1 MADMH
6 GTFGDNTPAKHR
18 LTYRELA
25 EHFGISA
32 DAARMK
38 AKRKAKAGRWVI
50 IPGNHPS
57 DTVRVELPA
66 DDLHERVGRE
76 RIRRSPPERS
86 TRTPDPEQVNGTPER
101 LLTALEQIIPMTE
114 HLLVAN
120 REAQARIAD
129 LTDQLLAAKE
139 AHRRDA
145 MDLAAAETRDMGTKA
160 ELERALADRLTLQQQ
175 ALARTAS
182 LQRQLAEHRRPLWRK
197 ALGLPPNGL
206 A

>member
-1 MADMH
+1 MH
-6 GTFGDNTPAKHR
+6 GTLGENTPAKHR

-38 AKRKAKAGRWVI
+38 AKRKAKAGRWAI

-66 DDLHERVGRE
+66 EDLHERVGRE
-76 RIRRSPPERS
+76 RIKRSPPERS
-86 TRTPDPEQVNGTPER
+86 PRTQHPEQSF
-101 LLTALEQIIPMTE
+101 ALVEQLIPMTE
-114 HLLVAN
+114 RLLIDY
-120 REAQARIAD
+120 REAQSRIRE
-129 LTDQLLAAKE
+129 LTDELIAAKE

-145 MDLAAAETRDMGTKA
+145 MDLAAAETREMGTKA

-197 ALGLPPNGL
+197 ALGLPPKGL